1 MRNNEVRYG
10 IDSRCDILDGITKLR
25 KAVEVTLGPKGR
37 NVIIDR
43 GDDVIVV
50 NDGITIA
57 NSLHYANHYH
67 DMGVKL
73 VTQSAFK
80 TNEKSGDGTT
90 TSIILASALC
100 EAGNELISINKCNP
114 VEVRKGMEYAKDII
128 VKYINEHKKEI
139 SDDKFVEN
147 IAVMSSGSDSLGKI
161 VTEAYKAVNLHG
173 VVTFEE
179 SKSNKTFVEVVDGMR
194 FDSGYMSPYFINQ
207 PQKKECVL
215 ENPYILITDMKLYN
229 VDEIYPLLEQV
240 VKEGRSLLIIA
251 DDVDGLALSTIIKN
265 VMAGNLNCC
274 CVKAPSYGETR
285 DTLLKDIGLFTDGR
299 VISDKLSDTFESL
312 SMNDIGEAR
321 RIVVTDTECT
331 ITNDATPSQAMS
343 DEIALLEKQIENFDE
358 DDKVVED
365 KKTLEERLA
374 RLRGRVAIVKV
385 GGSTEVEM
393 NEAKLRVEDAINAV
407 RVSVESGVVVGE
419 GRTYLGAIKSFDALA
434 DSSKDFI
441 AGVDLVKGIL
451 DIPFRR
457 IFENA
462 GVEKDVIDVMVEQLL
477 NSSVDFDGIDVSS
490 RSDIANL
497 FEAGIVD
504 PASVSIGAIENAVS
518 VASMFITTEVAIT
531 FDGSVD
537 THNPMI

>member
-10 IDSRCDILDGITKLR
+10 VDSRCEILDGITNLR

-43 GDDVIVV
+43 GDDVVVV

-57 NSLHYANHYH
+57 NNLRYSNHYH

-90 TSIILASALC
+90 TSIILSSALC
-100 EAGNELISINKCNP
+100 EAGNEIAIKHNP
-114 VEVRKGMEYAKDII
+114 VEIRRGMESAKDA
-128 VKYINEHKKEI
+128 VVDYINKHKREI
-139 SDDKFVEN
+139 TDDKFVEN
-147 IAVMSSGSDSLGKI
+147 IATISSGSSKLGSI

-240 VKEGRSLLIIA
+240 AKTGRSLLIIA

-274 CVKAPSYGETR
+274 CVKAPSYGEVR
-285 DTLLKDIGLFTDGR
+285 DTLLKDISLFTNGR
-299 VISDKLSDTFESL
+299 VLSEKLSDTFNNL
-312 SMNDIGEAR
+312 SMDDIGEAR
-321 RIVVTDTECT
+321 RIVITDTECT
-331 ITNDATPSQAMS
+331 ITS
-343 DEIALLEKQIENFDE
+343 DSVESDNMKNEIALLEKQIANFDE
-358 DDKVVED
+358 DDKTTED

-407 RVSVESGVVVGE
+407 RVSVESGVVAGE
-419 GRTYLGAIKSFDALA
+419 GRTYIGAI
-434 DSSKDFI
+434 
-441 AGVDLVKGIL
+441 GCVNELVKDNSDFCIGCGL
-451 DIPFRR
+451 VCDVLKVPFER
-457 IFENA
+457 IFKNA
-462 GVEKDVIDVMVEQLL
+462 GFSDDAIDEHLRSLLVSHSDSDGYDVFTDRWIADL
-477 NSSVDFDGIDVSS
+477 FDEGV
-490 RSDIANL
+490 
-497 FEAGIVD
+497 VD
-504 PASVSIGAIENAVS
+504 PASVSIGAIENAIS

-531 FDGSVD
+531 FESSND
-537 THNPMI
+537 TYNPMI